1 MDRVALDDQIFWL
14 ASGKAETHGLQRRL
28 ARTQEESIVSSKPRH
43 ANPKSGAD
51 RSLAL
56 GLLSV
61 PGRKLVLFVDDSKR
75 LCCALGFEGGPRFAG
90 LILLVACLQRA
101 PRSLSLKTSAEVV
114 WCRLSSSNL
123 TRDLIPDSE
132 SGEQFWLR
140 QVK

>member
-14 ASGKAETHGLQRRL
+14 TSGKAETHGLQRWL

-75 LCCALGFEGGPRFAG
+75 LCCAPW
-90 LILLVACLQRA
+90 V
-101 PRSLSLKTSAEVV
+101 
-114 WCRLSSSNL
+114 
-123 TRDLIPDSE
+123 
-132 SGEQFWLR
+132 
-140 QVK
+140 